1 MENLLTQDEKKYLN
15 RICRYLGSL
24 GMEDGYIEFEMDTSY
39 FDCDDINWKEITHF
53 SNNYTAEVPEGLIP
67 IFQKAMSYVC
77 ENDLIEQPD
86 VDDINWGRVTIDID
100 CKTREISVAY
110 DYSYYDIGDSESV
123 THSLE
128 EEDDNEEL
136 MEVFDT
142 LENDEEIN
150 DRVLQVD
157 YNGSGDSGY
166 IEDDFTNGDSVPAVV
181 SDYAYRMLENNFGGW
196 EINEGSQGNFE
207 IDLDRKEI
215 TLNHTNNIEETE
227 RDTVWE
233 EKF

>member
-1 MENLLTQDEKKYLN
+1 MENLLTQDEKKYLS

-24 GMEDGYIEFEMDTSY
+24 GMQDAFIEFEMDTSY
-39 FDCDDINWKEITHF
+39 FDCDDIDWKNITHF

-67 IFQKAMSYVC
+67 IFQKALYYVC
-77 ENDLIEQPD
+77 ENDLVKQPD

-100 CKTREISVAY
+100 CKTREISVSY
-110 DYSYYDIGDSESV
+110 DYSYYDVGDSESV

-128 EEDDNEEL
+128 EDDSEEL
-136 MEVFDT
+136 MELFDT
-142 LENDEEIN
+142 LENDDEIN
-150 DRVLQVD
+150 DRVLQLD

-166 IEDDFTNGDSVPAVV
+166 LEDDFTNGDSVPAVV

-215 TLNHTNNIEETE
+215 TLNHTSNIEETE

>member
-1 MENLLTQDEKKYLN
+1 MKNLLTEDEKKYLN

-24 GMEDGYIEFEMDTSY
+24 GMEDAFVEFEMDTSY
-39 FDCDDINWKEITHF
+39 FDCDDIDWKNITHF

-67 IFQKAMSYVC
+67 IFQKALYYVC
-77 ENDLIEQPD
+77 ENDLVKQPD

-100 CKTREISVAY
+100 CKTKEISVSY
-110 DYSYYDIGDSESV
+110 DYSYYDIGDGESV

-128 EEDDNEEL
+128 EDDSEEL
-136 MEVFDT
+136 MELFDT
-142 LENDEEIN
+142 LENDDEIN
-150 DRVLQVD
+150 DRVLQLD

-166 IEDDFTNGDSVPAVV
+166 LEDDFTNGDSVPAVV

-196 EINEGSQGNFE
+196 EINEGSQGNVV

-215 TLNHTNNIEETE
+215 TLNHTSNIEETE

>member
-1 MENLLTQDEKKYLN
+1 MKNLLTEDEKKYLN

-24 GMEDGYIEFEMDTSY
+24 GMEDALVEFEMNTSY
-39 FDCDDINWKEITHF
+39 FDCDDIDWKDITHF
-53 SNNYTAEVPEGLIP
+53 SNNYTAEIPEGLIP
-67 IFQKAMSYVC
+67 IFQKATYYVC
-77 ENDLIEQPD
+77 ENDLIKQPD

-100 CKTREISVAY
+100 CKTKEISVSY

-166 IEDDFTNGDSVPAVV
+166 LEDDFTNGDSVPAVV

>member
-1 MENLLTQDEKKYLN
+1 MKNLLTQDEKKYLS

-24 GMEDGYIEFEMDTSY
+24 GMQDAFIEFEMDTSY
-39 FDCDDINWKEITHF
+39 FDCDDIDWKNITHF

-67 IFQKAMSYVC
+67 IFQKALYYVC
-77 ENDLIEQPD
+77 ENDLVKQPD

-100 CKTREISVAY
+100 CKTREISVSY
-110 DYSYYDIGDSESV
+110 DYSYYDVGDSESV

-128 EEDDNEEL
+128 EDDSEEL
-136 MEVFDT
+136 MELFDT
-142 LENDEEIN
+142 LENDDEIN
-150 DRVLQVD
+150 DRVLQLD

-166 IEDDFTNGDSVPAVV
+166 LEDDFTNGDSVPAVV

-215 TLNHTNNIEETE
+215 TLNHTSNIEETE

>member
-24 GMEDGYIEFEMDTSY
+24 GMEDAFVEFEMDTSY
-39 FDCDDINWKEITHF
+39 FDCDDIDWKGITHF

-67 IFQKAMSYVC
+67 IFQKALNYVC
-77 ENDLIEQPD
+77 ENDLVKQPD

-100 CKTREISVAY
+100 CKTKEISVAY
-110 DYSYYDIGDSESV
+110 DYSYYDVGDSESV

-128 EEDDNEEL
+128 EDDSEEL
-136 MEVFDT
+136 MELFDT
-142 LENDEEIN
+142 LENDDEIS
-150 DRVLQVD
+150 DRVLQLD

-181 SDYAYRMLENNFGGW
+181 SDYGYRMLENNFGGW

-215 TLNHTNNIEETE
+215 TLHHTSNIEETE

>member
-1 MENLLTQDEKKYLN
+1 MKDLLTKDEKKYLN
-15 RICRYLGSL
+15 RICRYLGSI
-24 GMEDGYIEFEMDTSY
+24 GMEDAFVEFEMNTSY
-39 FDCDDINWKEITHF
+39 FDCDDIDWKNVTHF
-53 SNNYTAEVPEGLIP
+53 SNNYVAEIPEGLIP
-67 IFQKAMSYVC
+67 IFQKSIYYVC
-77 ENDLIEQPD
+77 ENELIKQPEY
-86 VDDINWGRVTIDID
+86 DDINWGRVMIEID
-100 CKTREISVAY
+100 CKTREISISY
-110 DYSYYDIGDSESV
+110 DYSYYDVGNTESI

-128 EEDDNEEL
+128 EDDNEDL
-136 MEVFDT
+136 MELFDT
-142 LENDEEIN
+142 LENDEEIS
-150 DRVLQVD
+150 DRVLQLD

-166 IEDDFTNGDSVPAVV
+166 LEDDFTNGDSVPAVV

-215 TLNHTNNIEETE
+215 TLNHTMNIEETE